1 VRQKREVG
9 IYRNTR
15 DSREGSNGMKDLKT
29 KMIVKGGDRQ
39 RARRRRNIPKVDIP
53 VQDCFAGL
61 EDNVGFEITDVV
73 ELSMIENE
81 ACRPHRHAY
90 YELIYVKE
98 TDGRHVIDYTT
109 YENISEQV
117 FVICPGQV
125 HYWEGVSEASGILI
139 RFHEDFLVDA
149 TLSVNAI
156 WELNLLREMGGS
168 GIGIPEGDIKQIG
181 NLLDMM
187 MMEDARKGQEYA
199 SVIRSYLNIFLIQAF
214 RAYKEEK
221 TGFWPQQRTRTLC
234 EDFQRL
240 VHHHVAERQSVQF
253 FADRLEVSMGYLN
266 EQVKMHTGLTPGGFI
281 KRAAVTEA
289 KRLIANTNLSMAEIA
304 AALGF
309 NDGSY
314 FCRLFK
320 AEMGMSPMKFRQACA
335 TVSKARNRKGRRMT
349 DKK

>member
-1 VRQKREVG
+1 
-9 IYRNTR
+9 
-15 DSREGSNGMKDLKT
+15 MKEYKE
-29 KMIVKGGDRQ
+29 KMIVKAGDKQ

-53 VQDCFAGL
+53 VQDCFAGV
-61 EDNVGFEITDVV
+61 EDSVGFEITDAV

-81 ACRPHRHAY
+81 AYRPHRHAY

-98 TDGRHVIDYTT
+98 SDGRHIIDYTT

-125 HYWEGVSEASGILI
+125 HYWEGVTEASGMLI
-139 RFHEDFLVDA
+139 RFNEDFLVDA

-156 WELNLLREMGGS
+156 WELNLLREMS
-168 GIGIPEGDIKQIG
+168 GAGVSIPEADIDQMG
-181 NLLDMM
+181 NLLGMM
-187 MMEDARKGQEYA
+187 LEEHMRKGQEYA

-214 RAYKEEK
+214 RTYKEEK

-335 TVSKARNRKGRRMT
+335 TVNKARNRKGSKRMSE
-349 DKK
+349 KQ